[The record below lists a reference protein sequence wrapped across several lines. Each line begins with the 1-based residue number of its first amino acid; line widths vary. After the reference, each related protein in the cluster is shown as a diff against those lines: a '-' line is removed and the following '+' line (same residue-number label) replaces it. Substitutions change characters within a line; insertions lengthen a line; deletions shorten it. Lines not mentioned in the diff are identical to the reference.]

1 MFEEQGSAIQTP
13 VADFS
18 DLSDETLAED
28 IRPPVTQPQPTTLL
42 NPPKKNRHKKE
53 VQLPNEKKQK

>member
-28 IRPPVTQPQPTTLL
+28 IRPPVIQPQPTTLL
-42 NPPKKNRHKKE
+42 TPT
-53 VQLPNEKKQK
+53 EKKPDVKKRFNY